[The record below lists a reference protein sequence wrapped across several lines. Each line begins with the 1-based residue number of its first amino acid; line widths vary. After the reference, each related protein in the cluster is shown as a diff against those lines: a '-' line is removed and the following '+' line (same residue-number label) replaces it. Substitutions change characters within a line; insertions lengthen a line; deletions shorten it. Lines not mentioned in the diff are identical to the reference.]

1 MSRLTGPRRAAK
13 RLMDLM
19 LAGVALVVL
28 SPVIVAVALAV
39 AVRQGRPILFR
50 QERPGLEGRLFT
62 IYKFRTMRVPRRDEV
77 YYLTDN
83 ERITRLGRF
92 LRATSLDELPEL
104 LNVLRGNMSLV
115 GPRPLLPEY
124 LEKYTPEE
132 ARRHLV
138 KPGIT
143 GWAVVNGRNVLRFE
157 DRLKLDVWY
166 VDHWSLRLDV
176 RILAM
181 TFWQVVRRKGVST
194 TEDLELGFPLPG
206 TAAAAQRGVAAAGT
220 GSAGS
225 AGEAAI
231 PGEEAAPQSTSG
243 RPPA

>member
-1 MSRLTGPRRAAK
+1 MGHLVGPRRAVK
-13 RLMDLM
+13 RLMDLVV
-19 LAGVALVVL
+19 AAIALVVL
-28 SPVIVAVALAV
+28 SPVLVAVALAV
-39 AVRQGRPILFR
+39 AIRQGRPILFR
-50 QERPGLEGRLFT
+50 QQRPGLGGKLFT
-62 IYKFRTMRVPRRDEV
+62 IYKFRTMRVPRAGEV

-83 ERITRLGRF
+83 ERITRLGKF

-104 LNVLRGNMSLV
+104 LNVLRGDMSLV

-157 DRLKLDVWY
+157 DRLRLDVWY

-176 RILAM
+176 RILAT

-206 TAAAAQRGVAAAGT
+206 TAAAAQRTTAAAAAGST
-220 GSAGS
+220 GDAAVPGK
-225 AGEAAI
+225 EAAI
-231 PGEEAAPQSTSG
+231 ESPSG

>member
-1 MSRLTGPRRAAK
+1 MGYLIGPRRAAK
-13 RLMDLM
+13 RLMDLVV
-19 LAGVALVVL
+19 AGIALVVL
-28 SPVIVAVALAV
+28 SPVLVAVALAV
-39 AVRQGRPILFR
+39 AIRQGRPILFR
-50 QERPGLEGRLFT
+50 QPRPGLGGKLFT
-62 IYKFRTMRVPRRDEV
+62 IYKFRTMRVPRADEV

-83 ERITRLGRF
+83 ERITRLGKF

-104 LNVLRGNMSLV
+104 LNVLRGDMSLV

-157 DRLKLDVWY
+157 DRLALDVWY

-176 RILAM
+176 RILAT

-206 TAAAAQRGVAAAGT
+206 TAAAARRGTAVGATGSTGDAAVAGREAAA
-220 GSAGS
+220 
-225 AGEAAI
+225 E
-231 PGEEAAPQSTSG
+231 PTSG